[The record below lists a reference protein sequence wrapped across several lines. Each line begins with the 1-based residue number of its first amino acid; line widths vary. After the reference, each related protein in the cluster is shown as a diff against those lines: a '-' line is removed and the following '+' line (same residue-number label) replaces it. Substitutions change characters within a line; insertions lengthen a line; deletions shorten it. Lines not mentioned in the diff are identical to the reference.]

1 MSDAK
6 SNNFEERIKE
16 YEKYREEKIKDLKYI
31 FEVSGILIAFLI
43 PIALKIEDYFSNE
56 WHLRY
61 FFLIAHMFLFIA
73 FFLNVIFAIV
83 LKNITKIKNRTE
95 DEIEDEI
102 DSRKFYMKL
111 ELYSVYG
118 FFLFG
123 IIALAIVIFI
133 HYENVRVLIP

>member
-61 FFLIAHMFLFIA
+61 FFLIGHMFLFIA
-73 FFLNVIFAIV
+73 FFSNVIFAIV

-111 ELYSVYG
+111 ELYWVYG

>member
-111 ELYSVYG
+111 ELYWVYG
-118 FFLFG
+118 FFLSG

-133 HYENVRVLIP
+133 HYENVRVLIS

>member
-73 FFLNVIFAIV
+73 FFSNVIFAIV

-95 DEIEDEI
+95 DDIEDEI

-111 ELYSVYG
+111 ELYWVYG